1 MSEHTPFTLQ
11 DIAQTWENRERMRKA
26 VETFNHAMETQ
37 NYDVAREVAE
47 FVLGD
52 EEPNA
57 DFGAGFQLHCLRW
70 LTNHYRIRFSE
81 SEDDSEEERVAMEG
95 LMSALWKHK
104 WIMSKLPWDIGMT
117 REEIAEA
124 NDYMREIYSDY
135 EFSQES
141 VEKTLTEQSISM
153 GDAEAA
159 RAHFAAWQD
168 LEADDG
174 SDCPA
179 CVQDTLV
186 RYYHFIGDYER
197 ALDCAAPILSG
208 DLTCGEVPHVT
219 YEYIV
224 GSLYRLGR
232 HDEARAILEQAIDL
246 ITQSSEENIRLLP
259 MLIFYQTQL
268 GLKQEASELLDE
280 YGDAIVNFGA
290 NNRLYYLEYL
300 TCVAPF
306 NDEALTA
313 AQEVAQQFDERNG
326 NTYYQ
331 DVLALMFGSAV
342 VH

>member
-1 MSEHTPFTLQ
+1 MSENTPFTLN
-11 DIAQTWENRERMRKA
+11 DIDQTWENRERMRKA
-26 VETFNHAMETQ
+26 VETFNYAMEAQ
-37 NYDVAREVAE
+37 KYDLAREVAE
-47 FVLGD
+47 YVLGN
-52 EEPNA
+52 ENANA

-81 SEDDSEEERVAMEG
+81 SEDGSEEEQTAMEG

-104 WIMSKLPWDIGMT
+104 WIVSTLPWDIGMT
-117 REEIAEA
+117 SEEIRDA
-124 NDYMREIYSDY
+124 NAYMREIYQDY

-153 GDAEAA
+153 GDADAA
-159 RAHFAAWQD
+159 REHFAAWQSM
-168 LEADDG
+168 EADEG

-208 DLTCGEVPHVT
+208 DLTCGEVPHIT

-232 HDEARAILEQAIDL
+232 HDEARAILKQAIEFILD
-246 ITQSSEENIRLLP
+246 SGEENIRLLP

-280 YGDAIVNFGA
+280 YGDTIVNFGA

-313 AQEVAQQFDERNG
+313 AQDVAKQFDERNG
-326 NTYYQ
+326 NSYYQ
-331 DVLALMFGSAV
+331 DTLALMFGTAAV
-342 VH
+342 H

>member
-1 MSEHTPFTLQ
+1 MSGNTPFTLN
-11 DIAQTWENRERMRKA
+11 DIDQTWENRERMRKA
-26 VETFNHAMETQ
+26 VETYNYAMEAQ
-37 NYDVAREVAE
+37 NYDLAREVSE
-47 FVLGD
+47 YVLGD
-52 EEPNA
+52 ENANA

-70 LTNHYRIRFSE
+70 LTHHYRTRFAE
-81 SEDDSEEERVAMEG
+81 SEDDSVEEKIAMEG

-104 WIMSKLPWDIGMT
+104 WIVSKLAWDIGIT
-117 REEIAEA
+117 REEIRDA
-124 NDYMREIYSDY
+124 NEYMREIYQDY

-159 RAHFAAWQD
+159 REHFAAWQSM
-168 LEADDG
+168 EADEG

-179 CVQDTLV
+179 CEQDTLV

-208 DLTCGEVPHVT
+208 DLTCGEVPHIT

-232 HDEARAILEQAIDL
+232 HDEARAILKQAVEL
-246 ITQSSEENIRLLP
+246 ILDSAGENIRLLP

-268 GLKQEASELLDE
+268 GMKQEASELLDE

-290 NNRLYYLEYL
+290 NNRLYYLKYL
-300 TCVAPF
+300 ISVAPF
-306 NDEALTA
+306 NGEALTS
-313 AQEVAQQFDERNG
+313 AQNVAKQFDERNG
-326 NTYYQ
+326 NSYYQ
-331 DVLALMFGSAV
+331 DILALQFQKAV
-342 VH
+342 IH